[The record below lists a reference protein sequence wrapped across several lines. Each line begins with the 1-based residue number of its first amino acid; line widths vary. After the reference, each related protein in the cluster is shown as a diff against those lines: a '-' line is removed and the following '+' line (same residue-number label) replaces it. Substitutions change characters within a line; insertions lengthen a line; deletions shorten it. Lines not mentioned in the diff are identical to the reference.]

1 MPIPGFIASSSQQS
15 SQPVGPSNSKII
27 GEKTTRPSK
36 QKRNVVANESED
48 QQLVAPSGAVANEE
62 EGEIECDNEQPS
74 LRPKKISETRTRFQA
89 KKIQIRPTN
98 TGRIDIKGYE
108 IGVSMPT
115 NLPYS
120 PRKLAFKGKTA
131 MSSNQLIVE
140 KEKRIGKLKAKRG
153 GEEVVALCSC
163 CFCFQCYLMA

>member
-1 MPIPGFIASSSQQS
+1 MPYASKIKPTSPRCALSTPLASKESSSVFMPIPGFIASSSQQS
-15 SQPVGPSNSKII
+15 SQPD
-27 GEKTTRPSK
+27 EK
-36 QKRNVVANESED
+36 
-48 QQLVAPSGAVANEE
+48 LVAPSGAVADEE
-62 EGEIECDNEQPS
+62 EGEIECDDEQPS
-74 LRPKKISETRTRFQA
+74 LRPKKISEARTRFQA

-108 IGVSMPT
+108 NGVSMPT

-120 PRKLAFKGKTA
+120 PRKLAFKGKIA

-153 GEEVVALCSC
+153 GEE
-163 CFCFQCYLMA
+163 CYVMA

>member
-1 MPIPGFIASSSQQS
+1 MNLRISNLLHLQVQLLMRKKVKLNVTMSS
-15 SQPVGPSNSKII
+15 
-27 GEKTTRPSK
+27 
-36 QKRNVVANESED
+36 
-48 QQLVAPSGAVANEE
+48 
-62 EGEIECDNEQPS
+62 
-74 LRPKKISETRTRFQA
+74 
-89 KKIQIRPTN
+89 QIRPTN

-153 GEEVVALCSC
+153 GEEVA
-163 CFCFQCYLMA
+163 

>member
-1 MPIPGFIASSSQQS
+1 MSQPKKMSYASKIKPTSPRCALSTPQASKESSSVFMPILGFIASSSQQS
-15 SQPVGPSNSKII
+15 
-27 GEKTTRPSK
+27 
-36 QKRNVVANESED
+36 
-48 QQLVAPSGAVANEE
+48 AVANEE
-62 EGEIECDNEQPS
+62 EGEIECDDEQPS
-74 LRPKKISETRTRFQA
+74 LRPNKISEARTRFQT

-108 IGVSMPT
+108 NGVSMPT

-131 MSSNQLIVE
+131 MSSNQLTVE

-163 CFCFQCYLMA
+163 CFCFQCYVMA